1 MPIGRKDIELMGE
14 IKDDPLALRLLKDKC
29 KWEQM
34 GMYAVLQEWGDPRE
48 WATYKRKAGA

>member
-14 IKDDPLALRLLKDKC
+14 IKDDPLALKLLIQKC

-34 GMYAVLQEWGDPRE
+34 GRYAVLQEWGDPRE